1 MTTVIAKG
9 RTLRRAVSDAEKEK
23 RRDDILAAA
32 KKVFARKGFASTTVA
47 DVAKAANL
55 SYGSIYWYFDSKEA
69 LFHELMDA
77 EQRALRA
84 AIKARVVAAVAE
96 GETDGE
102 AIFRAAVTGTFEFFE
117 SDKAIVRLL
126 FRDAHSLGGR
136 FERHLGGIYER
147 FIDDIEATIV
157 AAQHRREIVEVPP
170 RMIAFSVAA
179 LIGQIALRRLST
191 DDGLDASVVAEFVVS
206 LVLDGLRP
214 R

>member
-1 MTTVIAKG
+1 VAAT
-9 RTLRRAVSDAEKEK
+9 RTMRRAVSDAEKVK

-32 KKVFARKGFASTTVA
+32 KKVFSKRGFASTTVA
-47 DVAKAANL
+47 DVAKAAHL

-69 LFHELMDA
+69 LFHELMDG
-77 EQRALRA
+77 EERALRETISSRMSTLDA
-84 AIKARVVAAVAE
+84 A
-96 GETDGE
+96 DSGE
-102 AIFRAAVTGTFEFFE
+102 ALFRAAVTGTFEFFE
-117 SDKAIVRLL
+117 TDKAMVRLL

-147 FIDDIEATIV
+147 FINDIEASIV
-157 AAQHRREIVEVPP
+157 AAQRRGDIVDAPP

-179 LIGQIALRRLST
+179 LIGQIALRRLTT
-191 DDGLDASVVAEFVVS
+191 DDGLDAAVVADFVVS

>member
-1 MTTVIAKG
+1 MTATKPKV
-9 RTLRRAVSDAEKEK
+9 TRRAVSDAEKEK

-32 KKVFARKGFASTTVA
+32 KRVFARRGYASTTVA
-47 DVAKAANL
+47 DVAKAAHV
-55 SYGSIYWYFDSKEA
+55 SYGSVYWYFESKDA

-77 EQRALRA
+77 EERALRQ
-84 AIKARVVAAVAE
+84 AIAESVASLEAGA
-96 GETDGE
+96 DGE
-102 AIFRAAVTGTFEFFE
+102 AFFRAAVTGTFHFFE
-117 SDKAIVRLL
+117 ADKAVVRLL

-136 FERHLGGIYER
+136 FERHLSGIYER
-147 FIDDIEATIV
+147 FIEDIEANIV
-157 AAQHRREIVEVPP
+157 AAQARGDIVDAPA

-191 DDGLDASVVAEFVVS
+191 DDGLDAAVVAEFIVT

>member
-1 MTTVIAKG
+1 MAAT
-9 RTLRRAVSDAEKEK
+9 RTMRRAVSDAEKVK

-32 KKVFARKGFASTTVA
+32 KKVFSKRGFASTTVA
-47 DVAKAANL
+47 DVAKAAHL

-69 LFHELMDA
+69 LFHELMDG
-77 EQRALRA
+77 EERALRETISSRMSTLDA
-84 AIKARVVAAVAE
+84 A
-96 GETDGE
+96 DSGE
-102 AIFRAAVTGTFEFFE
+102 ALFRAAVTATFEFFE
-117 SDKAIVRLL
+117 TDKAMVRLL

-147 FIDDIEATIV
+147 FINDIEASIV
-157 AAQHRREIVEVPP
+157 AAQRRGDIVDAPP

-191 DDGLDASVVAEFVVS
+191 DDGLDAAVVADFVVS

>member
-1 MTTVIAKG
+1 MAAT
-9 RTLRRAVSDAEKEK
+9 RTIRRAVSDAEKVK

-32 KKVFARKGFASTTVA
+32 KKVFSKRGFASTTVA
-47 DVAKAANL
+47 DVAKAAHL

-69 LFHELMDA
+69 LFHELMDG
-77 EQRALRA
+77 EERALRETISSRMSTLDA
-84 AIKARVVAAVAE
+84 A
-96 GETDGE
+96 DSGE
-102 AIFRAAVTGTFEFFE
+102 ALFRAAVTGTFEFFE
-117 SDKAIVRLL
+117 TDKAMVRLL

-147 FIDDIEATIV
+147 FINDIEASIV
-157 AAQHRREIVEVPP
+157 AAQRRGDIVDAPP

-191 DDGLDASVVAEFVVS
+191 DDGLDAAVVADFVVS

>member
-1 MTTVIAKG
+1 MAAT
-9 RTLRRAVSDAEKEK
+9 RSMRRAVSDAEKVK

-32 KKVFARKGFASTTVA
+32 KKVFSKRGFASTTVA
-47 DVAKAANL
+47 DVAKAAHL

-69 LFHELMDA
+69 LFHELMDG
-77 EQRALRA
+77 EERALR
-84 AIKARVVAAVAE
+84 
-96 GETDGE
+96 ETIALRMSTLDATDSGE
-102 AIFRAAVTGTFEFFE
+102 ALFRAAVTGTFEFFE
-117 SDKAIVRLL
+117 SDKAMVRLL

-147 FIDDIEATIV
+147 FINDIEASIV
-157 AAQHRREIVEVPP
+157 AAQRRGDIVDAPP

-191 DDGLDASVVAEFVVS
+191 DDGLDAAVVADFVVS

>member
-1 MTTVIAKG
+1 MAAT
-9 RTLRRAVSDAEKEK
+9 RTMRRAVSDAEKVK

-32 KKVFARKGFASTTVA
+32 KKVFSKRGFASTTVA
-47 DVAKAANL
+47 DVAKAAHL

-69 LFHELMDA
+69 LFHELMDG
-77 EQRALRA
+77 EERALRETISSRMSTLDA
-84 AIKARVVAAVAE
+84 A
-96 GETDGE
+96 DSGE
-102 AIFRAAVTGTFEFFE
+102 ALFRAAVTGTFEFFE
-117 SDKAIVRLL
+117 TDKAMVRLL

-147 FIDDIEATIV
+147 FINDIEASIV
-157 AAQHRREIVEVPP
+157 AAQRRGDIVDAPP

-179 LIGQIALRRLST
+179 LIGQIALRRLTT
-191 DDGLDASVVAEFVVS
+191 DDGLDAAVVADFVVS

>member
-1 MTTVIAKG
+1 MAAT
-9 RTLRRAVSDAEKEK
+9 RSMRRAVSDAEKVK

-32 KKVFARKGFASTTVA
+32 KKVFSKRGFASTTVA
-47 DVAKAANL
+47 DVAKAAHL

-69 LFHELMDA
+69 LFHELMDG
-77 EQRALRA
+77 EERALREAIAVRMSTRHA
-84 AIKARVVAAVAE
+84 A
-96 GETDGE
+96 DSGE
-102 AIFRAAVTGTFEFFE
+102 ALFRAAVTGTFEFFE
-117 SDKAIVRLL
+117 RDKAMVRLL

-147 FIDDIEATIV
+147 FINDIEASIV
-157 AAQHRREIVEVPP
+157 AAQRRGDIVDAPP

-179 LIGQIALRRLST
+179 LIGQIALRRLTT
-191 DDGLDASVVAEFVVS
+191 DDGLDAAVVADFVVS

>member
-1 MTTVIAKG
+1 MAAT
-9 RTLRRAVSDAEKEK
+9 RTMRRAVSDAEKVK

-32 KKVFARKGFASTTVA
+32 KKVFSKRGFASTTVA
-47 DVAKAANL
+47 DVAKAAHL

-69 LFHELMDA
+69 LFHELMDG
-77 EQRALRA
+77 EERALRETISSRMSTLDA
-84 AIKARVVAAVAE
+84 A
-96 GETDGE
+96 DSGE
-102 AIFRAAVTGTFEFFE
+102 ALFRAAVTGTFEFFE
-117 SDKAIVRLL
+117 TDKAMVRLL

-147 FIDDIEATIV
+147 FINDIEASIV
-157 AAQHRREIVEVPP
+157 AAQRRGDIVDAPP

-191 DDGLDASVVAEFVVS
+191 DDGLDAAVVADFVVS

>member
-1 MTTVIAKG
+1 VAATRSM
-9 RTLRRAVSDAEKEK
+9 RRAVSDAEKVK

-32 KKVFARKGFASTTVA
+32 KKVFSKRGFASTTVA
-47 DVAKAANL
+47 DVAKAAHL

-69 LFHELMDA
+69 LFHELMDG
-77 EQRALRA
+77 EERALR
-84 AIKARVVAAVAE
+84 
-96 GETDGE
+96 ETIALRMSTLDATDSGE
-102 AIFRAAVTGTFEFFE
+102 ALFRAAVTGTFEFFE
-117 SDKAIVRLL
+117 SDKAMVRLL

-147 FIDDIEATIV
+147 FINDIEASIV
-157 AAQHRREIVEVPP
+157 AAQRRGDIVDAPP

-191 DDGLDASVVAEFVVS
+191 DDGLDAAVVADFVVS